1 MINPLLTH
9 ALSNP
14 QQIPNSRL
22 SFMMVRGLFLLMALA
37 VWAMMPMTA
46 HAESVDRPAGYESSY
61 RLGAGDT
68 ISISVFGEEDLSM
81 SEVRLNDAGSF
92 SYPFLG
98 EITAANLT
106 LGQLERRIADGL
118 RGDYL
123 INPKVNVT
131 IAEYREYFIYGEIRQ
146 PGSYPYQP
154 NLTVRKAVAIAG
166 GFTERAAKNKIL
178 VISETGGSR
187 KDRSAA
193 LDEQLKPGDTVKV
206 GQRFF

>member
-1 MINPLLTH
+1 MNEPSLRHLLTLSLNWRSLAGFAFLLLSAVGLVLPATVH
-9 ALSNP
+9 AETERRLLSN
-14 QQIPNSRL
+14 
-22 SFMMVRGLFLLMALA
+22 
-37 VWAMMPMTA
+37 
-46 HAESVDRPAGYESSY
+46 ESSY
-61 RLGAGDT
+61 RLGPGDT
-68 ISISVFGEEDLSM
+68 ISISVFGEEDLSLP
-81 SEVRLNDAGSF
+81 EVRLNDAGAF

-98 EITAANLT
+98 EITASNLT

-178 VISETGGSR
+178 VISEEGGER
-187 KDRSAA
+187 ESASA
-193 LDEQLKPGDTVKV
+193 LDDAVRPGDTVKV